1 MNSKSSDM
9 QIENLGEFLEF
20 VVPNAIGFCVN
31 SYLGIGLSVI
41 LLLWHWQTKIN
52 PDRPQKPL
60 LFCLSAIA
68 LLLLLNPSDRVSASP
83 RGITSPPVTLQ
94 CLNSP
99 SSSHNI
105 RNRVSPK

>member
-1 MNSKSSDM
+1 MNNKSSDL
-9 QIENLGEFLEF
+9 QTEKLGQFLECM
-20 VVPNAIGFCVN
+20 VPNLVGFCLN
-31 SYLGIGLSVI
+31 SYLGVASSVI
-41 LLLWHWQTKIN
+41 ILLWHWQAEIN
-52 PDRPQKPL
+52 PDRPQRPL

-68 LLLLLNPSDRVSASP
+68 LLLLLNPSDRVSTSP

-105 RNRVSPK
+105 KNRVSPK